1 MGDHPSEK
9 PMPFQEILDHL
20 IERVPESIAAT
31 FNDKDGDTICSR
43 TIEVPN
49 DALQLL
55 GAYRNV
61 VKRHL
66 QQALEEFDQGDVDQI
81 VFSTNQH
88 WILMMGA
95 EEQCTLVL
103 VMYRE
108 GILGRARF
116 EMQRAIQSL
125 NKEL

>member
-1 MGDHPSEK
+1 
-9 PMPFQEILDHL
+9 MPFQPILDTL
-20 IERVPESIAAT
+20 IERVPEAIAAT
-31 FNDKDGDTICSR
+31 FNDRDGEALCSR

-49 DALQLL
+49 EALQLL

-66 QQALEEFDQGDVDQI
+66 QQAVEEFDKGEIQQVA
-81 VFSTNQH
+81 FATEQH

-95 EEQCTLVL
+95 QEQCSLVL
-103 VMYRE
+103 VMRRE

-116 EMQRAIQSL
+116 HMAWAIEEL

>member
-1 MGDHPSEK
+1 
-9 PMPFQEILDHL
+9 MPFQEILDNL

-31 FNDKDGDTICSR
+31 FNDKDGDPICAR

-61 VKRHL
+61 VDKHL
-66 QQALEEFDQGDVDQI
+66 RQAIEDFDQGEVEQ
-81 VFSTNQH
+81 VTFCTSEH

-95 EEQCTLVL
+95 QERCALVL
-103 VMYRE
+103 VMRRD

-116 EMQRAIQSL
+116 EMEKAVGLL
-125 NKEL
+125 NSEL

>member
-1 MGDHPSEK
+1 MS
-9 PMPFQEILDHL
+9 FQEILDNL

-31 FNDKDGDTICSR
+31 FNDKDGDPICAR

-66 QQALEEFDQGDVDQI
+66 QQAVEEFDRGEVEQVA
-81 VFSTNQH
+81 FSTAQH
-88 WILMMGA
+88 WILMMGGD
-95 EEQCTLVL
+95 EHCSLVL
-103 VMYRE
+103 VMRRE
-108 GILGRARF
+108 GFLGRARF
-116 EMQRAIQSL
+116 QMQNALTLL
-125 NKEL
+125 NAEL

>member
-1 MGDHPSEK
+1 
-9 PMPFQEILDHL
+9 MPFQEILDRL

-31 FNDKDGDTICSR
+31 LTDRDGEPISTR

-66 QQALEEFDQGDVDQI
+66 QQAVEEFDRGEVEQVA
-81 VFSTNQH
+81 FCTNQH

-95 EEQCTLVL
+95 AEQCSLVV
-103 VMYRE
+103 VMHRE
-108 GILGRARF
+108 GLLGRARY
-116 EMQRAIQSL
+116 EMMKAIESL
-125 NKEL
+125 NQEL

>member
-1 MGDHPSEK
+1 MV
-9 PMPFQEILDHL
+9 FQDILDRL
-20 IERVPESIAAT
+20 IERIPEAIAVT
-31 FNDKDGDTICSR
+31 FNDRDGDAICAR

-66 QQALEEFDQGDVDQI
+66 QQAVEDFDKGDVEQ
-81 VFSTNQH
+81 VAFCTNQH

-95 EEQCTLVL
+95 QEQCSLVV
-103 VMYRE
+103 VMHRH

-116 EMQRAIQSL
+116 EMGKAIEAL

>member
-1 MGDHPSEK
+1 
-9 PMPFQEILDHL
+9 MPFQQILDRL

-31 FNDKDGDTICSR
+31 FNDKDGDSICAR

-61 VKRHL
+61 VRRHL
-66 QQALEEFDQGDVDQI
+66 QQAIEEFDRGEIDQ
-81 VFSTNQH
+81 VAFSTDQH

-95 EEQCTLVL
+95 NEQCSLVL
-103 VMYRE
+103 VMRRD

-116 EMQRAIQSL
+116 EMEQAIRAL
-125 NKEL
+125 NEAI

>member
-1 MGDHPSEK
+1 
-9 PMPFQEILDHL
+9 MPFQEILDRL

-31 FNDKDGDTICSR
+31 FNDKDGDAICTR

-66 QQALEEFDQGDVDQI
+66 QQSVEDFDRGEVEQVA
-81 VFSTNQH
+81 FCTNQH
-88 WILMMGA
+88 WILMMNA
-95 EEQCTLVL
+95 AEQCSLVL

-116 EMQRAIQSL
+116 EMERTITAL
-125 NKEL
+125 NKQL

>member
-1 MGDHPSEK
+1 MS
-9 PMPFQEILDHL
+9 FQDILDNL

-31 FNDKDGDTICSR
+31 FNDKDGDPICAR

-66 QQALEEFDQGDVDQI
+66 QQAVEEFDRGEVDQ
-81 VFSTNQH
+81 VAFCTDQH
-88 WILMMGA
+88 WILMMGGH
-95 EEQCTLVL
+95 EHCSLVL
-103 VMYRE
+103 VMHRE
-108 GILGRARF
+108 GYLGRARF
-116 EMQRAIQSL
+116 EMQNALGML
-125 NKEL
+125 NAEL